1 MRVQSC
7 ASPSTLSERSA
18 DGVLSMRA
26 RSQRLAA
33 GSRIHPGIFRLV
45 AGAYAWGMAA
55 VWLTFAGTLESAYLI
70 TIATL
75 LLAMILGLPALMRR
89 MEAGVIGRTTT
100 RSFADFID
108 GTAEIGT
115 GRVAGREVLV
125 QVALIPAVLAFGF
138 TAIGIEFAL
147 VRAGVL

>member
-1 MRVQSC
+1 MTAPSS
-7 ASPSTLSERSA
+7 ASPITLAERSA
-18 DGVLSMRA
+18 GDVLSMRA
-26 RSQRLAA
+26 RSQRRAA

-70 TIATL
+70 AIATL

-89 MEAGVIGRTTT
+89 MEAGVIGRATT

-108 GTAEIGT
+108 GSADIGT
-115 GRVAGREVLV
+115 GRVSGREVLV